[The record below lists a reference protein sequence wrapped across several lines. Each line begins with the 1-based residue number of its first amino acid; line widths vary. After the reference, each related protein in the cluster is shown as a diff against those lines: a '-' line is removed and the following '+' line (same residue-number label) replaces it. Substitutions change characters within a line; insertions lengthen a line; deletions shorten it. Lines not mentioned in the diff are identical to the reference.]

1 MLCFVFAV
9 RKVLQIL
16 WKIVLILSLYIFK
29 KYSVFDKYKKQ
40 YVINLSFLTLWK
52 MAKFFLQMFVVFN
65 MITDSF
71 LVEKRRTLERAR
83 RYVCKNLLYFD
94 ISIFVW
100 AFIKLLRN
108 KESFG
113 KSFSFSFPAKYSDRN
128 LKCLFE
134 KLSNF
139 FILYFAIS

>member
-71 LVEKRRTLERAR
+71 LVEKRRTLKRAR

-94 ISIFVW
+94 ISIFVLT
-100 AFIKLLRN
+100 FIQLLRN

-113 KSFSFSFPAKYSDRN
+113 KSFSVSFPAKYSDRN